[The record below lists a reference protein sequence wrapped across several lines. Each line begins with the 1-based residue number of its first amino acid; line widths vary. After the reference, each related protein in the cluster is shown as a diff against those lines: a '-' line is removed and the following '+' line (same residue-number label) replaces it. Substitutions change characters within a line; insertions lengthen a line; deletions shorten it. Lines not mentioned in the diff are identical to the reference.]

1 MDRSGD
7 ITFTVRKKELELEKL
22 RMQIADLEKTI
33 ARPADEN
40 IRHYTAF
47 EFFKGFL
54 IASFIVTAVLALP
67 TILYVQISNF
77 LYKAGEYDYSYPEL
91 KAILFLAGI
100 FALIHLIGGFVARK
114 RRDANNAS
122 ADNAIESNLRRK
134 EALKKELEDLR
145 EQYRNNLEE
154 LERSGVTAPTA

>member
-7 ITFTVRKKELELEKL
+7 ITFTVRKKELEQEKL

-54 IASFIVTAVLALP
+54 IASFIVTAVLGIWKRFLP
-67 TILYVQISNF
+67 T
-77 LYKAGEYDYSYPEL
+77 K
-91 KAILFLAGI
+91 
-100 FALIHLIGGFVARK
+100 
-114 RRDANNAS
+114 
-122 ADNAIESNLRRK
+122 
-134 EALKKELEDLR
+134 
-145 EQYRNNLEE
+145 
-154 LERSGVTAPTA
+154 